1 MCGIAGAISKRELA
15 EGWCAAATSA
25 LHHRGPDDNGVE
37 RVRTATGEVAL
48 GNCRLAIQDL
58 SPAGHMPMQDEE
70 SGSWITFNGEIY
82 NFPELRA
89 ELERDGARFR
99 SHSDTEV
106 VLKGYARHGAPWF
119 ARLRGMFGLAIFDAK
134 RQKLLLARD
143 RFGIKPLYYTQK
155 GETLWFA
162 SEVRA
167 LLRSGAAERRLNPA
181 GLYQYLTFGSVYEPE
196 TMVAGVKALPAGHV
210 LETDGATAQIAPFR
224 QVVEAFAA
232 SRNDDFATAKARV
245 AELVRDSVRKHIIS
259 DVPVSLFLSGGIDS
273 SVLALALKQ
282 LEVPALHSFSV
293 VFAEADH
300 SEAEEAALVAKLA
313 GTTHHEIPLSQGDI
327 LRDIPEF
334 LSAMDQPSFDGVNSW
349 VISRAVRAAGYKVAL
364 SGLGGDE
371 VFAGYSTFNAEP
383 RLRQWQGVSSS
394 LGPLGGALA
403 ALAEMSAPSAD
414 QKTKLRAALRPPFAD
429 PYAVLRM
436 MFVPQAT
443 ARLMRG
449 ADAAAEQAM
458 APVRASVEQAMRL
471 DAVNRISYLELTNY
485 MRNTLLRD
493 TDAMSMASSL
503 EVRVPF
509 VDPEVLDYV
518 AALPGSMKVGARP
531 KALLTAAFADVLP
544 RAIVEKKKQGFTL
557 PFAHWLR
564 AELKPT
570 LDAEFGAPRGSL
582 SEYLDADAS
591 RSVWQDFL
599 AGGTSWSRP
608 WSLFVLQRWCQ
619 YNLDQSA

>member
-1 MCGIAGAISKRELA
+1 MCGIAGAVSRNHIPD
-15 EGWCAAATSA
+15 GWCAAATSA
-25 LHHRGPDDNGVE
+25 LHHRGPDDSGVE
-37 RVRTATGEVAL
+37 RVPSRQGEVAL

-58 SPAGHMPMQDEE
+58 SPAGHMPMRDDE

-82 NFPELRA
+82 NFPELRT
-89 ELERDGARFR
+89 ELERAGAQFR

-106 VLKGYARHGAPWF
+106 VLQGYVRHGIAWF

-134 RQKLLLARD
+134 AQKLILARD
-143 RFGIKPLYYTQK
+143 RFGIKPLYYTQR

-167 LLRSGAAERRLNPA
+167 LLRSGAADRRLNPA
-181 GLYQYLTFGSVYEPE
+181 GLYQYLTFGSVYDPE
-196 TMVAGVKALPAGHV
+196 TMVAGIKALPAGHV
-210 LETDGATAQIAPFR
+210 LESDGGAVKISPFHE
-224 QVVEAFAA
+224 VIDAFGTP
-232 SRNDDFATAKARV
+232 RHDDFATAKTRV
-245 AELVRDSVRKHIIS
+245 ADLVRDSVRKHIIS

-273 SVLALALKQ
+273 SVLALALNQ

-293 VFAEADH
+293 VFAESDH

-313 GTTHHEIPLSQGDI
+313 GTTHHEIPLAQADV

-334 LSAMDQPSFDGVNSW
+334 LRAMDQPSFDGVNSW
-349 VISRAVRAAGYKVAL
+349 VISRAVRGAGYKVAL

-371 VFAGYSTFNAEP
+371 IFGGYSTFAAEP
-383 RLRQWQGVSSS
+383 RLRHWQSISKS
-394 LGPLGGALA
+394 LGPLGVVLA
-403 ALAEMSAPSAD
+403 AFAEVSAPTPD
-414 QKTKLRAALRPPFAD
+414 QRAKLTTSLRPPFAD

-436 MFVPQAT
+436 MFVPQT
-443 ARLMRG
+443 TSRLMRN
-449 ADAAAEQAM
+449 AAASAEQAM
-458 APVRASVEQAMRL
+458 APILASVEQARKL
-471 DAVNRISYLELTNY
+471 DAENRVSYLELTNY

-493 TDAMSMASSL
+493 TDTMSMASSL

-509 VDPEVLDYV
+509 VDPELLDYV
-518 AALPGSMKVGARP
+518 AALPGSMKLGARP
-531 KALLTAAFADVLP
+531 KALLKAAFADLLP
-544 RAIVEKKKQGFTL
+544 PAITEKEKQGFTL

-570 LDAEFGAPRGSL
+570 LDAEFAVVPGAL
-582 SEYLDADAS
+582 AEHLDPAVA
-591 RSVWQDFL
+591 RSVWHDFL
-599 AGGTSWSRP
+599 SGGTSWSRP

>member
-1 MCGIAGAISKRELA
+1 
-15 EGWCAAATSA
+15 
-25 LHHRGPDDNGVE
+25 
-37 RVRTATGEVAL
+37 
-48 GNCRLAIQDL
+48 
-58 SPAGHMPMQDEE
+58 MPMRDEE
-70 SGSWITFNGEIY
+70 SGHWITFNGEIY
-82 NFPELRA
+82 NFPELRQ
-89 ELERDGARFR
+89 ELEREGARFR

-106 VLKGYARHGAPWF
+106 VLKGYARHGAAWF
-119 ARLRGMFGLAIFDAK
+119 ARLRGMFGLAIYDAK
-134 RQKLLLARD
+134 AQKLVLARD
-143 RFGIKPLYYTQK
+143 RYGIKPLYYTQR

-196 TMVAGVKALPAGHV
+196 TMVAGVQALPAGHV
-210 LETDGATAQIAPFR
+210 LETDGARVEVAPFR
-224 QVVEAFAA
+224 QVMEAFTATGD
-232 SRNDDFATAKARV
+232 DDFATAKTRV

-313 GTTHHEIPLSQGDI
+313 GTTHHEIPLAQADV

-334 LSAMDQPSFDGVNSW
+334 LQAMDQPSFDGVNSW

-371 VFAGYSTFNAEP
+371 VFGGYSTFQAEP
-383 RLRQWQGVSSS
+383 KLRRWQGISRG
-394 LGPLGGALA
+394 LGALGGGLA
-403 ALAEMSAPSAD
+403 AFAEMSAPTAD
-414 QKTKLRAALRPPFAD
+414 QKTKLKAALHAPFAD

-436 MFVPQAT
+436 MFVPETT

-449 ADAAAEQAM
+449 ADAAAEPAM
-458 APVRASVEQAMRL
+458 APVRAAVDQAMKL
-471 DAVNRISYLELTNY
+471 DAGNRVSYLELTNY

-509 VDPEVLDYV
+509 IDPELIDYV
-518 AALPGSMKVGARP
+518 AALPGSVKAGTRP

-544 RAIVEKKKQGFTL
+544 REVVEKKKQGFTL
-557 PFAHWLR
+557 PFAHWMR

-570 LDAEFGAPRGSL
+570 LESESGRLRGALAEHLEAEAMR
-582 SEYLDADAS
+582 A
-591 RSVWQDFL
+591 VWQDFL